1 MPTWLPRIHRWF
13 SDHEAFEGPNPHLD
27 IDDTNGLGPEN
38 INIDEPVAA
47 DFHLYTHYYAI
58 GSGEQSFTTQATIRV
73 YADGVLRAEY
83 RRALEKND
91 LWAIGKINW
100 GVDGNVNVIPALSDD
115 TNVIGSVQQLNFIPP
130 NGEGFDFGD
139 VF

>member
-1 MPTWLPRIHRWF
+1 MCYGKCCT
-13 SDHEAFEGPNPHLD
+13 
-27 IDDTNGLGPEN
+27 
-38 INIDEPVAA
+38 
-47 DFHLYTHYYAI
+47 
-58 GSGEQSFTTQATIRV
+58 
-73 YADGVLRAEY
+73 
-83 RRALEKND
+83 LEKND

-115 TNVIGSVQQLNFIPP
+115 TNVIGSVQQLNFVPP

>member
-1 MPTWLPRIHRWF
+1 
-13 SDHEAFEGPNPHLD
+13 
-27 IDDTNGLGPEN
+27 
-38 INIDEPVAA
+38 
-47 DFHLYTHYYAI
+47 
-58 GSGEQSFTTQATIRV
+58 
-73 YADGVLRAEY
+73 
-83 RRALEKND
+83 LEKND

-115 TNVIGSVQQLNFIPP
+115 TNVIGSVQQLNFVPP